1 MKHAQLLMQ
10 LYIYGLKEEN
20 RILRRKLAET
30 IVERD
35 KLLKER
41 AERDAAVE
49 RIREKIEKKLEMQYR
64 EMVGGPAPKWENP
77 KEEVCQGLG
86 LVVNLE
92 CES

>member
-35 KLLKER
+35 RFKTEADEYEALKLK
-41 AERDAAVE
+41 AK
-49 RIREKIEKKLEMQYR
+49 RITNVIRPKLE
-64 EMVGGPAPKWENP
+64 AD
-77 KEEVCQGLG
+77 
-86 LVVNLE
+86 LE
-92 CES
+92 HYHRQFLRRGSDD

>member
-35 KLLKER
+35 ALTAERDDLLKER
-41 AERDAAVE
+41 EERRAIDRE
-49 RIREKIEKKLEMQYR
+49 RFRR
-64 EMVGGPAPKWENP
+64 AWAPYINLDI
-77 KEEVCQGLG
+77 LG
-86 LVVNLE
+86 
-92 CES
+92 